1 LPGCGT
7 EVNYASDKIRIVCTT
22 FPQYDWVCEL
32 LGENADEYDI
42 KLLNSTGVDMHSYQ
56 PSVADIASI
65 ASCDVFI
72 YVGGESDSWA
82 ESALKEAINP
92 DMTVVNMMEVLGDDV
107 KEEETVEGMQQER
120 GSHDHDEETEYD
132 EHVWLSLKNAKVL
145 VKHIAKVLE
154 EKCENHKADIQKNE
168 REYMGKL
175 TELDNSYE
183 KVVSNAAV
191 DTLIFCDRFPFRYL
205 TDDYGIK
212 YYAAFSGCSSE
223 TSASF
228 ETIVFLSEKIK
239 ELGITSV
246 ILIDNSGTQVA
257 NTVAANAGVENLQL
271 LTMDSMQSVTAKDI
285 ENGYTYL
292 NCMEKNLEVMHRAL
306 AQCK

>member
-1 LPGCGT
+1 
-7 EVNYASDKIRIVCTT
+7 
-22 FPQYDWVCEL
+22 
-32 LGENADEYDI
+32 
-42 KLLNSTGVDMHSYQ
+42 
-56 PSVADIASI
+56 
-65 ASCDVFI
+65 
-72 YVGGESDSWA
+72 
-82 ESALKEAINP
+82 
-92 DMTVVNMMEVLGDDV
+92 
-107 KEEETVEGMQQER
+107 
-120 GSHDHDEETEYD
+120 
-132 EHVWLSLKNAKVL
+132 VL

-154 EKCENHKADIQKNE
+154 EKNENHKADIQKNE
-168 REYMGKL
+168 REYIGKL
-175 TELDNSYE
+175 TELDNSYQN
-183 KVVSNAAV
+183 VVSNAAV
-191 DTLIFCDRFPFRYL
+191 DTLVFCDRFPFRYL

-271 LTMDSMQSVTAKDI
+271 LTMDSMQSVTANDI

-292 NCMEKNLEVMHRAL
+292 KCMEKNLEVLKTCAGPWLGENNEHIS
-306 AQCK
+306 